1 LAPAGIHLYTPP
13 LALESATVFCQGGST
28 NSSLTPGI
36 PSGKINLTMSKSIKL
51 DDQVHKD
58 LEEVQQKRE
67 TFSQAVAR
75 LIKFYR
81 DVTNLVW
88 DHGVQHSGSPDPR
101 G

>member
-1 LAPAGIHLYTPP
+1 
-13 LALESATVFCQGGST
+13 
-28 NSSLTPGI
+28 
-36 PSGKINLTMSKSIKL
+36 MSKTIKL
-51 DDQVHKD
+51 EDQVHKD
-58 LEEVQQKRE
+58 LEEVQHKRE

-88 DHGVQHSGSPDPR
+88 SHGMDKTGPGDPR

>member
-1 LAPAGIHLYTPP
+1 MT
-13 LALESATVFCQGGST
+13 
-28 NSSLTPGI
+28 
-36 PSGKINLTMSKSIKL
+36 KSIKL

-58 LEEVQQKRE
+58 LEGIQLKKE

-81 DVTNLVW
+81 DVTGLVW
-88 DHGVQHSGSPDPR
+88 SHGMDHSGPGDPR

>member
-1 LAPAGIHLYTPP
+1 MTK
-13 LALESATVFCQGGST
+13 T
-28 NSSLTPGI
+28 
-36 PSGKINLTMSKSIKL
+36 IKL

-58 LEEVQQKRE
+58 LEVVLRKRE

-81 DVTNLVW
+81 AITGVVW
-88 DHGVQHSGSPDPR
+88 ETGPYPADPPKPK